1 MIEKNNNEVVIGHL
15 FKYPTEEIHLREL
28 SRKTHLSMPTIISIT
43 KKLEKEGL
51 ISIKKGK
58 ALTVIKP
65 NIEYKKFIR
74 MKRIYNLNSLY
85 LAGLVDFLVKEYN
98 NPEAIICFGSYS
110 KGEDF
115 EKSDIDIAIIN
126 GREKD
131 IALEK
136 FEKILAR
143 KISIHYI
150 NLDKISKE
158 LKANIINGI
167 ILEGAI

>member
-1 MIEKNNNEVVIGHL
+1 MVNPNPSFNKS
-15 FKYPTEEIHLREL
+15 TQAEL
-28 SRKTHLSMPTIISIT
+28 KPGVYST
-43 KKLEKEGL
+43 KLPGL
-51 ISIKKGK
+51 
-58 ALTVIKP
+58 LY
-65 NIEYKKFIR
+65 IEYKKFIR

-126 GREKD
+126 GKEKD

-136 FEKILAR
+136 FEKNLGR
-143 KISIHYI
+143 KIIR
-150 NLDKISKE
+150 
-158 LKANIINGI
+158 
-167 ILEGAI
+167 